1 MSSLLIKNSKLWIN
15 GKIQAAEILIEN
27 GKIIK
32 IAKIISTDA
41 DRIIN
46 VKGNLVLP
54 GAIDVHVHFRDPGM
68 THKEDWYTGSY
79 AAACGGVT
87 TVIDMP
93 NTIPPTTTIN
103 SFIEKLKIA
112 SEKSVI
118 DFGINAGV
126 TRENSREGYL
136 KKLWKLGA
144 TAFKIFMAASTGDL
158 KIDPSTIKNA
168 LSEIGK
174 FNAIACVHAE
184 DESMSLLNTHPISVP
199 NISES
204 SAIENIII
212 IAMYTLS
219 KVKLHI
225 CHVSTRQGVRI
236 IKATKHIKNSDFVP
250 IITSEVT
257 PHHLFLSQ
265 EDLKTLKT
273 FGKMNPPL
281 RSKKDITE
289 LWKGLNDG
297 TIDIVA
303 SDHAPH
309 LPEEK
314 ETTFFKAPS
323 GVPGVETLLP
333 LMLYAVKKNLIQLE
347 TLVKVISENPAK
359 IFLNRFNKNKG
370 FIKVGFDADLVIVDM
385 AKVNPIKADNLHSR
399 AGWTPFEN
407 HFGIFP
413 VMTIIKGNIFQESPE
428 KCKGVMTNCTV

>member
-15 GKIQAAEILIEN
+15 GKIQEAELLIEN

-41 DRIIN
+41 DRIIS

-103 SFIEKLKIA
+103 SFREKLKIA

-118 DFGINAGV
+118 DFGINVGV
-126 TRENSREGYL
+126 TRENIQKL
-136 KKLWKLGA
+136 KKLWELGA

-158 KIDPSTIKNA
+158 KIGPSTIKNA

-236 IKATKHIKNSDFVP
+236 I
-250 IITSEVT
+250 
-257 PHHLFLSQ
+257 
-265 EDLKTLKT
+265 
-273 FGKMNPPL
+273 
-281 RSKKDITE
+281 
-289 LWKGLNDG
+289 
-297 TIDIVA
+297 
-303 SDHAPH
+303 
-309 LPEEK
+309 
-314 ETTFFKAPS
+314 
-323 GVPGVETLLP
+323 
-333 LMLYAVKKNLIQLE
+333 
-347 TLVKVISENPAK
+347 
-359 IFLNRFNKNKG
+359 
-370 FIKVGFDADLVIVDM
+370 
-385 AKVNPIKADNLHSR
+385 
-399 AGWTPFEN
+399 
-407 HFGIFP
+407 
-413 VMTIIKGNIFQESPE
+413 
-428 KCKGVMTNCTV
+428 

>member
-1 MSSLLIKNSKLWIN
+1 
-15 GKIQAAEILIEN
+15 
-27 GKIIK
+27 
-32 IAKIISTDA
+32 
-41 DRIIN
+41 
-46 VKGNLVLP
+46 
-54 GAIDVHVHFRDPGM
+54 
-68 THKEDWYTGSY
+68 
-79 AAACGGVT
+79 
-87 TVIDMP
+87 
-93 NTIPPTTTIN
+93 
-103 SFIEKLKIA
+103 
-112 SEKSVI
+112 
-118 DFGINAGV
+118 
-126 TRENSREGYL
+126 
-136 KKLWKLGA
+136 
-144 TAFKIFMAASTGDL
+144 
-158 KIDPSTIKNA
+158 
-168 LSEIGK
+168 
-174 FNAIACVHAE
+174 
-184 DESMSLLNTHPISVP
+184 
-199 NISES
+199 
-204 SAIENIII
+204 III

-236 IKATKHIKNSDFVP
+236 IKAARSFQSLTNHSPSAKVDATLRYATKHIKNSDFVP

-265 EDLKTLKT
+265 DDLKTLKT

-297 TIDIVA
+297 TIDMVA

-347 TLVKVISENPAK
+347 TLVKIISENPAK
-359 IFLNRFNKNKG
+359 IFKFKNKG

-385 AKVNPIKADNLHSR
+385 DKVNPIKADNLHSR

-428 KCKGVMTNCTV
+428 KCKGVLTYRTV